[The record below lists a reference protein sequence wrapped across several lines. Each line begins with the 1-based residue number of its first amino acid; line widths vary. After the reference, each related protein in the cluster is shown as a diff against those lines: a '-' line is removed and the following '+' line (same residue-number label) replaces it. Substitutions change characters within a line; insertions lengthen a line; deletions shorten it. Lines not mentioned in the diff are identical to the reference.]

1 LLFPSSK
8 DIILANMADKN
19 LEDLIVKIT
28 KKVLKKEIKNGNQE
42 NLPIVLNESNSTLDN
57 WESANSSAEAIE
69 DIQII
74 PYSRLPDQEDIEL
87 ERKLREL
94 KFKQE
99 LRKDWI
105 SFLVKDVIV
114 YSTTMIFILVL
125 IGFYLFRIN

>member
-1 LLFPSSK
+1 
-8 DIILANMADKN
+8 MADKN
-19 LEDLIVKIT
+19 LEDLIVKIV
-28 KKVLKKEIKNGNQE
+28 KKVIRKEIKNLNQD
-42 NLPIVLNESNSTLDN
+42 NLPIVLNDSHATLDSWENSTPRQELIDDLEIN
-57 WESANSSAEAIE
+57 
-69 DIQII
+69 

-114 YSTTMIFILVL
+114 YSTTIIFIFVL
-125 IGFYLFRIN
+125 AGFYLFRIN